1 MRVRRRRQPARRQP
15 GRQRRQAPATSPCRL
30 RRRRRNPDSRHPL
43 ARLPGRGRPASRARL
58 HRHRRPRLPGC
69 RRVSFPERTQEKHVR
84 HLVRPQRRPRVG
96 GRRTRGRPR
105 DRPGRPL
112 RRSASVQLRGDR
124 APPGHPAGGH
134 RGRAGHR
141 QWPSSRLRP
150 GARLDRR
157 RGALHRGKRAVDAER
172 PPAPER
178 HPWAIRRADR
188 RLVSTLNQN
197 WTYMDF
203 YPQLQQATAAER
215 AALLSTPLITAA
227 MAGQVN
233 RQHYI
238 DFLTRAFHHVKHT
251 VPLLM
256 ACGAR
261 LTDRQE
267 WLRSAVAHYVEEEL
281 GNHEWILNDIAAAG
295 GDAAAVRV
303 SQPDFDTD
311 AMVAFAYDT
320 VMRRNPVGLFGM
332 VYVLEGTSVS
342 LASNAARALQKALDL
357 PPTAFTYLSS
367 HGALDVEHI
376 GDFEQLVNRLD
387 TPDDRESVVRN
398 ARIFFRLYGNVLRS
412 INTQENT

>member
-1 MRVRRRRQPARRQP
+1 
-15 GRQRRQAPATSPCRL
+15 
-30 RRRRRNPDSRHPL
+30 
-43 ARLPGRGRPASRARL
+43 
-58 HRHRRPRLPGC
+58 
-69 RRVSFPERTQEKHVR
+69 
-84 HLVRPQRRPRVG
+84 
-96 GRRTRGRPR
+96 
-105 DRPGRPL
+105 
-112 RRSASVQLRGDR
+112 
-124 APPGHPAGGH
+124 
-134 RGRAGHR
+134 
-141 QWPSSRLRP
+141 
-150 GARLDRR
+150 
-157 RGALHRGKRAVDAER
+157 
-172 PPAPER
+172 
-178 HPWAIRRADR
+178 
-188 RLVSTLNQN
+188 
-197 WTYMDF
+197 MDF
-203 YPQLQQATAAER
+203 YPQLQQETTDER
-215 AALLSTPLITAA
+215 AALLATPLIAA
-227 MAGQVN
+227 ALNGRVN
-233 RQHYI
+233 RRHYI
-238 DFLTRAFHHVKHT
+238 SFLSRAFHHVKHT

-261 LTDRQE
+261 LPDRQE
-267 WLRSAVAHYVEEEL
+267 WLRSAIAHYIEEEI
-281 GNHEWILNDIAAAG
+281 GHHEWILNDIAAAG

-357 PPTAFTYLSS
+357 PPAAFTYLSS